1 MTERTSAAGRLSYHR
16 GEPAPGKVR
25 FHLLGDMRTV
35 ASDGTEFVVRSRKTR
50 AILAVLCVSGG
61 RRVSRSRLIGLL
73 WSLSAH
79 AQASMSL
86 RHALSELNGL
96 FNRQRPH
103 LIEIDR
109 EGVRLNTDLCWIDVL
124 ADPDQP
130 ERLLDDMDGI
140 SAAFDQWLA
149 SERAQFDDRRREN
162 LEQEIERLAE
172 GDAPLQLQIAAARK
186 LIAFEPTHE
195 AAVRS
200 LMKALVKSGDRAQAI
215 REYERCREA
224 LQTTLD
230 LPPSKETE
238 DLYEAVR
245 LLAANRGRGVA
256 ANVSSPEPRT
266 SAPLRSSSP
275 ARVEAHD
282 FKHQPSIA
290 VLPFV
295 DLANGKLPAGVA
307 DGLVE
312 DLIQVLSRVPNF
324 FVISRLSTLAFRD
337 QIRPPKE
344 IGEVLGVKYVLSG
357 SIRLGAHRLRV
368 TAELTETKSGGAL
381 WLATFD
387 EDLGDLLEIQERL
400 AYTIV
405 RRVAPYLHAVELKG
419 IRSKPLT
426 DLGAYELLLRAQENM
441 HNSSR
446 DVFDVTEDL
455 LDKAIERDPRYAA
468 ALAWRAHWHVLRI
481 GQGWSPDP
489 EHDTEQAL
497 YFAQQAIEC
506 DGLEPM
512 AHVVS
517 GHIASFLR
525 KDFDTAF
532 RHFDTALE
540 LNPNC
545 ALAWLWSAASRA
557 YIGDGPRAIHEIQK
571 AMALSPYD
579 PLMYA
584 YSGIAGVAY
593 LADGQYER
601 AIEYALRSLRE
612 NKTYTSSHKVLVIA
626 CQLARQ
632 EERARRA
639 ATELLKL
646 EPDLTV
652 EQFRKRH
659 PSLSSRTELYCDALV
674 RAGIPVGTRR
684 PSIALV
690 S

>member
-1 MTERTSAAGRLSYHR
+1 MTEPTAGLGRDPH
-16 GEPAPGKVR
+16 PGGSVSERVR
-25 FHLLGDMRTV
+25 FHLLGDMKIV
-35 ASDGTEFVVRSRKTR
+35 ASDGTELIVRSRKTR
-50 AILAVLCVSGG
+50 AILAVLCLSGG
-61 RRVSRSRLIGLL
+61 KRVSRSRLIGLL
-73 WSLSAH
+73 WNLSAD
-79 AQASMSL
+79 AQARMSL

-96 FNRQRPH
+96 FNRQTPH

-109 EGVRLNTDLCWIDVL
+109 EGARLNTALCWIDVL
-124 ADPDQP
+124 AAPDRP

-149 SERAQFDDRRREN
+149 SERAQFDDGRRES
-162 LEQEIERLAE
+162 LEREIERLAQD
-172 GDAPLQLQIAAARK
+172 DAPLQLRIAAARR

-195 AAVRS
+195 GAVRS
-200 LMKALVKSGDRAQAI
+200 LMMALVKSGDRPQAI

-224 LQTTLD
+224 LQTKLD
-230 LPPSKETE
+230 LPPSKETQ

-245 LLAANRGRGVA
+245 LLASKRTRAVPIEAPGAELAENAAIPSPSGRDETA
-256 ANVSSPEPRT
+256 AP
-266 SAPLRSSSP
+266 
-275 ARVEAHD
+275 
-282 FKHQPSIA
+282 KHHPSIA

-295 DLANGKLPAGVA
+295 DLANGRLPAGVA

-337 QIRPPKE
+337 QVRPPRE

-357 SIRLGAHRLRV
+357 SIRLGAHRMRV
-368 TAELTETKSGGAL
+368 TAELTETGSGAAL

-387 EDLGDLLEIQERL
+387 EELGDLLEIQERL

-405 RRVAPYLHAVELKG
+405 RRVAPYLHAVELKR
-419 IRSKPLT
+419 IQSKRLT

-446 DVFDVTEDL
+446 DVFDATEEL

-489 EHDTEQAL
+489 EHDTEQAS
-497 YFAQQAIEC
+497 YFAQRAIEC
-506 DGLEPM
+506 DPLEPM

-532 RHFDTALE
+532 RHFETALE

-557 YIGDGPRAIHEIQK
+557 YTGDGPRAIHEIHK

-612 NKTYTSSHKVLVIA
+612 NKTYTSSYKVLVIA
-626 CQLARQ
+626 SQLAGK
-632 EERARRA
+632 EEQARCA
-639 ATELLKL
+639 ADELLKL
-646 EPDLTV
+646 EPELTV

-659 PSLSSRTELYCDALV
+659 PSRGPRTELYCDALA
-674 RAGIPVGTRR
+674 RAGIPAGAKRHG
-684 PSIALV
+684 IALV

>member
-1 MTERTSAAGRLSYHR
+1 MTERNSAARRPSYHQ
-16 GEPAPGKVR
+16 GEPAPGQVS
-25 FHLLGDMRTV
+25 FHLLGDMRIV
-35 ASDGTEFVVRSRKTR
+35 APDGAELVVRSRKTR
-50 AILAVLCVSGG
+50 AILAVLCVAGG

-73 WSLSAH
+73 WSLSAD
-79 AQASMSL
+79 AQARMSL

-96 FNRQRPH
+96 FNREAPN

-109 EGVRLNTDLCWIDVL
+109 EGVRLNTALCWIDVL
-124 ADPDQP
+124 AAPDRP

-162 LEQEIERLAE
+162 LEQEIERLARE
-172 GDAPLQLQIAAARK
+172 NAPPQLQIATARK

-224 LQTTLD
+224 LQAVLD
-230 LPPSKETE
+230 LPPSKDTE
-238 DLYEAVR
+238 DLYKAVR
-245 LLAANRGRGVA
+245 LLAANRLRAVA
-256 ANVSSPEPRT
+256 TETSGAEPPEPAAPP
-266 SAPLRSSSP
+266 SAK
-275 ARVEAHD
+275 ARGETPD
-282 FKHQPSIA
+282 LKQQPSIA

-295 DLANGKLPAGVA
+295 DLANGRLPGGVA

-337 QIRPPKE
+337 QVRPPKE
-344 IGEVLGVKYVLSG
+344 IGEALGVKYILSG
-357 SIRLGAHRLRV
+357 SIRLGGHRLRV
-368 TAELTETKSGGAL
+368 TAELTETGSGGAL

-387 EDLGDLLEIQERL
+387 EELGDFLEIQERL
-400 AYTIV
+400 ADTIV
-405 RRVAPYLHAVELKG
+405 RRVAPYLHAVELKRVRG
-419 IRSKPLT
+419 KRLT

-446 DVFDVTEDL
+446 EVFDATEEL
-455 LDKAIERDPRYAA
+455 LDKAIERDPNYAA
-468 ALAWRAHWHVLRI
+468 ALAWRAQWHVLRI
-481 GQGWSPDP
+481 GQGWSPEP
-489 EHDTEQAL
+489 ERDTQQASH
-497 YFAQQAIEC
+497 FAQRAIEC
-506 DGLEPM
+506 DPLEPM

-532 RHFDTALE
+532 RHFEAALE
-540 LNPNC
+540 INPNC

-579 PLMYA
+579 PRMYA
-584 YSGIAGVAY
+584 FSGIAGVAY

-612 NKTYTSSHKVLVIA
+612 NKTYTSSRRLLVVA
-626 CQLARQ
+626 YQLAGHADK
-632 EERARRA
+632 AREA
-639 ATELLKL
+639 AAELLKL
-646 EPDLTV
+646 EPELTV

-659 PSLSSRTELYCDALV
+659 PSLSSRAELYCDALA
-674 RAGIPVGTRR
+674 RAGIPAGVKR

>member
-1 MTERTSAAGRLSYHR
+1 
-16 GEPAPGKVR
+16 
-25 FHLLGDMRTV
+25 
-35 ASDGTEFVVRSRKTR
+35 
-50 AILAVLCVSGG
+50 
-61 RRVSRSRLIGLL
+61 
-73 WSLSAH
+73 
-79 AQASMSL
+79 MSL

-96 FNRQRPH
+96 FNRQRPN

-109 EGVRLNTDLCWIDVL
+109 EGVRLNTALCWIDIL
-124 ADPDQP
+124 AASDQP

-172 GDAPLQLQIAAARK
+172 ENAPLQLQIATARK

-195 AAVRS
+195 VAVRS

-230 LPPSKETE
+230 FPPSKETE
-238 DLYEAVR
+238 DLYQAVR
-245 LLAANRGRGVA
+245 LLAANRIRAAATKETSSAESRESAALPSARGRGETPD
-256 ANVSSPEPRT
+256 SR
-266 SAPLRSSSP
+266 
-275 ARVEAHD
+275 
-282 FKHQPSIA
+282 HQPSIA
-290 VLPFV
+290 VLPFA
-295 DLANGKLPAGVA
+295 DLAEGRLPAGVA

-324 FVISRLSTLAFRD
+324 FVISRLSTLSFRD
-337 QIRPPKE
+337 RARPPTE
-344 IGEVLGVKYVLSG
+344 IGEILGVKYVLSG
-357 SIRLGAHRLRV
+357 SIRLGSRRMRV
-368 TAELTETKSGGAL
+368 TVELTDTGSGAAL
-381 WLATFD
+381 WLATLD
-387 EDLGDLLEIQERL
+387 EELGDFLEIQERL

-405 RRVAPYLHAVELKG
+405 RRVAPYLHAVELKR
-419 IRSKPLT
+419 IQSKRLT

-441 HNSSR
+441 HDSSR
-446 DVFDVTEDL
+446 DVFDATEQL
-455 LDKAIERDPRYAA
+455 LDKAIERDPHYAA

-489 EHDTEQAL
+489 EHDTQQAS
-497 YFAQQAIEC
+497 YFAQRAIDC
-506 DGLEPM
+506 DPLEPM

-532 RHFDTALE
+532 RHFETALE

-557 YIGDGPRAIHEIQK
+557 YMGDGPRAIHEIQK

-584 YSGIAGVAY
+584 YSGIAAVAY

-601 AIEYALRSLRE
+601 AIEYALRSVRE
-612 NKTYTSSHKVLVIA
+612 NKTYTSSRRLLVVA
-626 CQLARQ
+626 YQLAGHADK
-632 EERARRA
+632 AREAVA
-639 ATELLKL
+639 ALLKL
-646 EPDLTV
+646 EPDFTV
-652 EQFRKRH
+652 ERFRKRH
-659 PSLSSRTELYCDALV
+659 PSLSPRTELYCDALA
-674 RAGIPVGTRR
+674 RAGVPAGAKR

>member
-1 MTERTSAAGRLSYHR
+1 MTERTSAASRPLYQP
-16 GEPAPGKVR
+16 GEPAPGQVR

-35 ASDGTEFVVRSRKTR
+35 APDGAELVVRSRKTR

-61 RRVSRSRLIGLL
+61 RRVSRSRLVGLL

-79 AQASMSL
+79 AQARMSL
-86 RHALSELNGL
+86 RHALSDLNGL
-96 FNRQRPH
+96 FNRQRPN

-109 EGVRLNTDLCWIDVL
+109 EGVRLNTALCWIDVL
-124 ADPDQP
+124 AAPDQP

-162 LEQEIERLAE
+162 LEQEIERLARE
-172 GDAPLQLQIAAARK
+172 HAPLQLQIATARK

-230 LPPSKETE
+230 FPPSKETE
-238 DLYEAVR
+238 DLYQAVR
-245 LLAANRGRGVA
+245 LLAANRIRAVATETSGAEPRESAAHPSAKGRGETPDV
-256 ANVSSPEPRT
+256 T
-266 SAPLRSSSP
+266 
-275 ARVEAHD
+275 
-282 FKHQPSIA
+282 HQPSIA

-295 DLANGKLPAGVA
+295 DLAKGRLPVGIA

-337 QIRPPKE
+337 RARPPTE
-344 IGEVLGVKYVLSG
+344 IGEILGVKYVLSG
-357 SIRLGAHRLRV
+357 SIRLGVHRMRV
-368 TAELTETKSGGAL
+368 TVELTDTGSGAAL
-381 WLATFD
+381 WLATF
-387 EDLGDLLEIQERL
+387 EEELGDFLEIQERL
-400 AYTIV
+400 ADAIV
-405 RRVAPYLHAVELKG
+405 RRVAPYLHAVELKQ
-419 IRSKPLT
+419 IRAKRLT
-426 DLGAYELLLRAQENM
+426 DLGAYELFLRAQENM

-446 DVFDVTEDL
+446 EVFEAAEEL
-455 LDKAIERDPRYAA
+455 LDKAIERDPHYAA

-489 EHDTEQAL
+489 AHDTMQADD
-497 YFAQQAIEC
+497 FARRAIEC
-506 DGLEPM
+506 DGTEAM
-512 AHVVS
+512 AFAVS

-525 KDFDTAF
+525 RDFDTAF
-532 RHFDTALE
+532 RYFETALQ
-540 LNPNC
+540 LNPNA

-557 YIGDGPRAIHEIQK
+557 YMGDGPRAIHEIHK

-601 AIEYALRSLRE
+601 AIEYAQRSLRE
-612 NKTYTSSHKVLVIA
+612 NTTYTSSHRLLVVA
-626 CQLARQ
+626 YQLAG
-632 EERARRA
+632 RADEARKA
-639 ATELLKL
+639 AAELLKL
-646 EPDLTV
+646 EPELTV

-659 PSLSSRTELYCDALV
+659 PSLGSRTELYCDALA
-674 RAGIPVGTRR
+674 RAGIPAGVKR

>member
-1 MTERTSAAGRLSYHR
+1 
-16 GEPAPGKVR
+16 
-25 FHLLGDMRTV
+25 
-35 ASDGTEFVVRSRKTR
+35 
-50 AILAVLCVSGG
+50 VLCVSGG
-61 RRVSRSRLIGLL
+61 KRVSRSRLIGLL
-73 WSLSAH
+73 WSLSAD
-79 AQASMSL
+79 AQARMSL

-96 FNRQRPH
+96 FNRQRPN

-109 EGVRLNTDLCWIDVL
+109 EGVRLNTALCWIDVL
-124 ADPDQP
+124 AAPDQP

-162 LEQEIERLAE
+162 LEREIERLAKE
-172 GDAPLQLQIAAARK
+172 HAPLQLQIATARK

-230 LPPSKETE
+230 FPPSKETE
-238 DLYEAVR
+238 DLYQAVR
-245 LLAANRGRGVA
+245 LLAANRIRAVATETSETEPRESATLPSARGRGET
-256 ANVSSPEPRT
+256 PD
-266 SAPLRSSSP
+266 L
-275 ARVEAHD
+275 
-282 FKHQPSIA
+282 KHQPSIA

-295 DLANGKLPAGVA
+295 DLANGRLPGGVA

-337 QIRPPKE
+337 QARQPKE

-357 SIRLGAHRLRV
+357 SIRLGAHRMRV
-368 TAELTETKSGGAL
+368 TAELTETGSGAAL

-387 EDLGDLLEIQERL
+387 EELGDLLEIQERL

-405 RRVAPYLHAVELKG
+405 RRVAPYLHAVELKR
-419 IRSKPLT
+419 IQSKRLT

-441 HNSSR
+441 HDSLR
-446 DVFDVTEDL
+446 DVFDATAEL
-455 LDKAIERDPRYAA
+455 LDKAIERDPNYAA

-489 EHDTEQAL
+489 EHDTQQAS
-497 YFAQQAIEC
+497 YFAQRAIER
-506 DGLEPM
+506 DPLEPM

-532 RHFDTALE
+532 RHFETALE

-557 YIGDGPRAIHEIQK
+557 YTGDGPRAIHEIHK
-571 AMALSPYD
+571 AMTLSPYD

-612 NKTYTSSHKVLVIA
+612 NKTYTSSYKVLVIA
-626 CQLARQ
+626 SQLTGK
-632 EERARRA
+632 EEQARRA
-639 ATELLKL
+639 AGELLKL
-646 EPDLTV
+646 EPELTV

-659 PSLSSRTELYCDALV
+659 PSVSSRTELYCDALA
-674 RAGIPVGTRR
+674 RAGIPAGAKR

>member
-1 MTERTSAAGRLSYHR
+1 MTERNSAARRPSYHQD
-16 GEPAPGKVR
+16 EPAPGQVR

-35 ASDGTEFVVRSRKTR
+35 APDGAELVVRSRKTR
-50 AILAVLCVSGG
+50 AILAILGVSGG
-61 RRVSRSRLIGLL
+61 KRVSRSRLIGLL

-79 AQASMSL
+79 AQARMSL

-96 FNRQRPH
+96 FNRQHPY

-109 EGVRLNTDLCWIDVL
+109 EGVRLNTALCWIDVV
-124 ADPDQP
+124 AAPDRP
-130 ERLLDDMDGI
+130 ERLLDDMDGV

-162 LEQEIERLAE
+162 LEQEIERLAKE
-172 GDAPLQLQIAAARK
+172 HAPVQLQIATARK

-224 LQTTLD
+224 LQTILD

-245 LLAANRGRGVA
+245 LVAANRIRAVATEISAAEPRESAALPSARGRGETPDP
-256 ANVSSPEPRT
+256 N
-266 SAPLRSSSP
+266 
-275 ARVEAHD
+275 
-282 FKHQPSIA
+282 HQPSIA

-295 DLANGKLPAGVA
+295 DLANGKLPAGIA

-337 QIRPPKE
+337 QARQPKE

-357 SIRLGAHRLRV
+357 SIRLGAHRMRV
-368 TAELTETKSGGAL
+368 TVELTETGSGAAL
-381 WLATFD
+381 WHATF
-387 EDLGDLLEIQERL
+387 EEEFGDLLEVQERL
-400 AYTIV
+400 ADEIV
-405 RRVAPYLHAVELKG
+405 RRVAPYLHAVELKQ
-419 IRSKPLT
+419 IRAKRLT

-446 DVFDVTEDL
+446 EVFEAAAEL

-489 EHDTEQAL
+489 AHDTMQADD
-497 YFAQQAIEC
+497 FARRAIEC
-506 DGLEPM
+506 DGTEAM
-512 AHVVS
+512 AFAVS

-532 RHFDTALE
+532 RYFETALQ
-540 LNPNC
+540 LNPNA

-557 YIGDGPRAIHEIQK
+557 YMGDGPRAIHEIHK

-579 PLMYA
+579 LRMYA

-612 NKTYTSSHKVLVIA
+612 NKTYTSSHRLLVVA
-626 CQLARQ
+626 YQLAG
-632 EERARRA
+632 RADEARA
-639 ATELLKL
+639 AAAELLKL

-659 PSLSSRTELYCDALV
+659 PSLGPRTERYCEALA
-674 RAGIPVGTRR
+674 RAGIPVGAKR

>member
-1 MTERTSAAGRLSYHR
+1 MDRQTAESPFHEAWTMTEPTPGRPPHR
-16 GEPAPGKVR
+16 GSGSDTERVR
-25 FHLLGDMRTV
+25 FHLLGDLKIIIP
-35 ASDGTEFVVRSRKTR
+35 DGAELVIRSRKTR
-50 AILAVLCVSGG
+50 AIIAVLCLSGG
-61 RRVSRSRLIGLL
+61 KRVSRSRLIGLL
-73 WSLSAH
+73 WNLSAD
-79 AQASMSL
+79 AQARMSL

-109 EGVRLNTDLCWIDVL
+109 EGVRLNTGLCWVDIL
-124 ADPDQP
+124 TAPERP

-140 SAAFDQWLA
+140 SASFDQWLA

-162 LEQEIERLAE
+162 LEQEIERLA
-172 GDAPLQLQIAAARK
+172 GDNAPLQLQIAAARK

-195 AAVRS
+195 GAVRS
-200 LMKALVKSGDRAQAI
+200 LMKALVKSGDRPQAI

-224 LQTTLD
+224 LQTKLD
-230 LPPSKETE
+230 LPPSKETG

-245 LLAANRGRGVA
+245 LLASNRPRAVPPETPVVKHGESVA
-256 ANVSSPEPRT
+256 IP
-266 SAPLRSSSP
+266 SP
-275 ARVEAHD
+275 ADPSPSGGGEIVAPQ
-282 FKHQPSIA
+282 HQPSIA

-295 DLANGKLPAGVA
+295 DLANGRLPGGVA

-337 QIRPPKE
+337 QARQPRE
-344 IGEVLGVKYVLSG
+344 IGEILGVKYVLSG
-357 SIRLGAHRLRV
+357 SIRLGTHRMRV
-368 TAELTETKSGGAL
+368 TAELTETGSSAAL

-387 EDLGDLLEIQERL
+387 EEFGDLLEIQERL
-400 AYTIV
+400 AYAIV
-405 RRVAPYLHAVELKG
+405 RRVAPYLHAVELKR
-419 IRSKPLT
+419 IRGKRLT
-426 DLGAYELLLRAQENM
+426 DLGAYELLLRAQESM

-446 DVFDVTEDL
+446 DVFDATEEL
-455 LDKAIERDPRYAA
+455 LDKVIERDPRYAA
-468 ALAWRAHWHVLRI
+468 AHAWRAHWHVLRI
-481 GQGWSPDP
+481 GQGWSPDA
-489 EHDTEQAL
+489 EHDTERAS
-497 YFAQQAIEC
+497 YFAQRAIEC

-532 RHFDTALE
+532 RHFETALD

-557 YIGDGPRAIHEIQK
+557 YTGDGSRAVHEITK

-593 LADGQYER
+593 LTDGQYER
-601 AIEYALRSLRE
+601 AIEYARRSVRE
-612 NKTYTSSHKVLVIA
+612 NKTYTSSHRLLVVA
-626 CQLARQ
+626 YQLAG
-632 EERARRA
+632 RA
-639 ATELLKL
+639 
-646 EPDLTV
+646 D
-652 EQFRKRH
+652 
-659 PSLSSRTELYCDALV
+659 
-674 RAGIPVGTRR
+674 
-684 PSIALV
+684 
-690 S
+690 

>member
-1 MTERTSAAGRLSYHR
+1 
-16 GEPAPGKVR
+16 
-25 FHLLGDMRTV
+25 
-35 ASDGTEFVVRSRKTR
+35 
-50 AILAVLCVSGG
+50 
-61 RRVSRSRLIGLL
+61 
-73 WSLSAH
+73 
-79 AQASMSL
+79 MSL

-96 FNRQRPH
+96 FGRDCPD

-109 EGVRLNTDLCWIDVL
+109 EGVRLNTALCWIDAL
-124 ADPDQP
+124 AAPDQP

-140 SAAFDQWLA
+140 SASFDQWLA
-149 SERAQFDDRRREN
+149 SERAQFDDQRREK
-162 LEQEIERLAE
+162 LEQEIDRLAK
-172 GDAPLQLQIAAARK
+172 DNAPLELQIGAARR

-195 AAVRS
+195 AAVRT
-200 LMKALVKSGDRAQAI
+200 LMTALVKSGDRARAI

-224 LQTTLD
+224 LRAKLD

-238 DLYEAVR
+238 ALYEALR
-245 LLAANRGRGVA
+245 LMAANRNRAEA
-256 ANVSSPEPRT
+256 AETSGAEPYA
-266 SAPLRSSSP
+266 SAPFHSSKD
-275 ARVEAHD
+275 RGERHD
-282 FKHQPSIA
+282 LTHQPSIA

-295 DLANGKLPAGVA
+295 DLANGKLPAGIA

-337 QIRPPKE
+337 QARQPKE

-357 SIRLGAHRLRV
+357 SIRLGAHRMRV
-368 TAELTETKSGGAL
+368 TVELTETGSGAAL
-381 WLATFD
+381 WLATF
-387 EDLGDLLEIQERL
+387 EEEFGDFLEIQERL
-400 AYTIV
+400 ADAIV
-405 RRVAPYLHAVELKG
+405 RRVAPYLHAVELKQ
-419 IRSKPLT
+419 IRAKRLT

-446 DVFDVTEDL
+446 EVFDAAEEL
-455 LDKAIERDPRYAA
+455 LDEVIERDPHYAA
-468 ALAWRAHWHVLRI
+468 ALAWRAYWHVLRI

-489 EHDTEQAL
+489 AHDTTQAE
-497 YFAQQAIEC
+497 YFACRAIEC
-506 DGLEPM
+506 DGTEAM
-512 AHVVS
+512 AFAVS
-517 GHIASFLR
+517 GHIASYLR

-532 RHFDTALE
+532 RHFETALG
-540 LNPNC
+540 LNPNA

-557 YIGDGPRAIHEIQK
+557 WMGDGPRAIHEIHK

-584 YSGIAGVAY
+584 YSGTAGVAY

-626 CQLARQ
+626 CQLAGQ
-632 EERARRA
+632 EEQARRA
-639 ATELLKL
+639 VYELLKL

-659 PSLSSRTELYCDALV
+659 PSLSPRTELYCDTLA
-674 RAGIPVGTRR
+674 RAGIPAGAKR